1 MPNRKERRAAEAEGE
16 MSARR
21 FMEVADKFIDLANRQ
36 NQTVP
41 ATELHAIFL
50 YASARYS
57 AHVAKNVLEAENQE
71 EFVEAMLRTY
81 GEMLRNHLADPE
93 L

>member
-1 MPNRKERRAAEAEGE
+1 MANRNEGHAPEGADAA
-16 MSARR
+16 MARR
-21 FMEVADKFIDLANRQ
+21 FMETADRFIELANSQ
-36 NQTVP
+36 SESVP

-57 AHVAKNVLEAENQE
+57 AHVARNVFRADDLEA
-71 EFVEAMLRTY
+71 FVEAMLKTY